1 MRIRALAVTLS
12 LALVA
17 APLHAQVAP
26 HGTWGS
32 LPANSFGGSGIPTDA
47 VMITTNGPVTMG
59 LSATPRYSSP
69 ALTNDGAGTFFA
81 GTGNSVGGPT
91 NVGFAA
97 WNFDFSVTGAT
108 TNQFFTL
115 FVDLDAAPGTPLGGM
130 YQWQFAGDAH
140 DSSNLGYWPSF
151 FGFDPN
157 NAGEYTFALYQ
168 YADAGRTQQV
178 GDYVSMEVEVGAVTA
193 TPEPA
198 SLGLLA
204 TGLLGIGAVVRR
216 RRRA

>member
-1 MRIRALAVTLS
+1 MRIRALAASLS

-17 APLHAQVAP
+17 APLQAQVAP

-32 LPANSFGGSGIPTDA
+32 LPANSFGGSGIPTNA
-47 VMITTNGPVTMG
+47 VMITNNGPVTMG

-108 TNQFFTL
+108 ANQYFTL
-115 FVDLDAAPGTPLGGM
+115 FVDLVAAPSTPLAGM
-130 YQWQFAGDAH
+130 YQWQFAGNAY

-178 GDYVSMEVEVGAVTA
+178 GDYVSMEVDVAAVTA

>member
-1 MRIRALAVTLS
+1 MRLRILATSLS
-12 LALVA
+12 LALFVA
-17 APLHAQVAP
+17 PVQAQVTP

-32 LPANSFGGSGIPTDA
+32 LPANSFGGSGIPTNA
-47 VMITTNGPVTMG
+47 VMKTANGLVTLG

-69 ALTNDGAGTFFA
+69 SLGNDGAGTFFA
-81 GTGNSVGGPT
+81 GAGNSVGAPV
-91 NVGFAA
+91 NAGFAA

-108 TNQFFTL
+108 ASNFFTL
-115 FVDLDAAPGTPLGGM
+115 YLDLDAAANTPLASM
-130 YQWQFAGDAH
+130 FQWQFAGDAY
-140 DSSNLGYWPSF
+140 DSSNLGYWSF
-151 FGFDPN
+151 FGFNPN
-157 NAGEYTFALYQ
+157 TAGEYSFALYQ
-168 YADAGRTQQV
+168 YADAGRTTTV
-178 GDYVSMEVEVGAVTA
+178 GDYVAIEVDVASVVA